1 MNVAFKKLTQF
12 DNITRAVSS
21 LAERSGWDQETI
33 MPKGASEQRAEEVAA
48 IQEILHSRRTDPQ
61 IGDWL
66 ERAQAEDQA
75 GQASIRIIRNDY
87 NNYTKIPIDLA
98 VEIGR
103 LSSEAH
109 NSWLEARKN
118 NQFSIFSPSLR
129 KMVSLKRE
137 EGQALNKNN
146 AYEGLLEKFEPG
158 IRFNQLDKMFR
169 RMRPRLIDLRNK
181 VLSSKIVTKPLNFD
195 FDEQVQMVLAKEL
208 AEVFGL
214 DFSRSRLDKAVH
226 PFSSG
231 TGSDVRLTTRTS
243 RHDPFNCIYSTIH
256 EVGHACYDQNIEKN
270 YILTALGQGA
280 SNGVHESQSRLFEC
294 QLGRSKPFTDWLF
307 TRMTDYFGDFGVK
320 NSEEFYALVNKV
332 ENGYVRTEADEVN
345 YNLHIML
352 RFELEH
358 ALISDE
364 IQVDQI
370 EEIWNE
376 RFARDFDMVVTQPT
390 DGVLQD
396 VHWSVGAFG
405 YFPGYTLGNIYSAC
419 LKNKMKDDIVKLDE
433 ELSVGKTTQCVS
445 WLNNKIH
452 QFGSLYQPVELITLA
467 CGREPSEVELLNYL
481 DKKYEEIY
489 NL

>member
-1 MNVAFKKLTQF
+1 MNSAFKSLTKF
-12 DNITRAVSS
+12 DAITRGLCS
-21 LAERSGWDQETI
+21 LADRSSWDQETM
-33 MPKGASEQRAEEVAA
+33 MPKGASKQRSEEVAA
-48 IQEILHSRRTDPQ
+48 IQEVIHSRRTDPR

-66 ERAQAEDQA
+66 ELAETDDLA
-75 GQASIRIIRNDY
+75 GKASLRIIRNDY
-87 NNYTKIPIDLA
+87 NNYNKIPIDLA
-98 VEIGR
+98 VEIAR
-103 LSSEAH
+103 LSSEAY
-109 NSWLEARKN
+109 NSWVEARKS
-118 NQFSIFSPSLR
+118 NQFSIFSPSLK
-129 KMVSLKRE
+129 KMVLLKRE
-137 EGQALNKNN
+137 EGQALNEYN

-158 IRFNQLDKMFR
+158 ISFNKIDEMFG
-169 RMRPRLIDLRNK
+169 RMRPRLIKLRK
-181 VLSSKIVTKPLNFD
+181 KILSSEIVTKSLCVD
-195 FDEQVQMVLAKEL
+195 FNEQKQMKLAKEL
-208 AEVFGL
+208 AQVFGL
-214 DFSRSRLDKAVH
+214 DFNRSRIDKAVH

-243 RHDPFNCIYSTIH
+243 INDPFNCIYSTIH
-256 EVGHACYDQNIEKN
+256 EVGHACYDQNIDKN

-294 QLGRSKPFTDWLF
+294 QLGRSRPFTDWLF
-307 TRMTDYFGDFGVK
+307 TKMTEYFNDFGVK
-320 NSEEFYALVNKV
+320 NNEEFYRLVNKV

-352 RFELEH
+352 RFELEN

-364 IQVDQI
+364 IQVDQV
-370 EEIWNE
+370 EDMWNE
-376 RFARDFDMVVTQPT
+376 RFARDFDMVITQPT

-419 LKNKMKDDIVKLDE
+419 LKNKMKDDIEKLDE

-452 QFGSLYQPVELITLA
+452 QFGSLFQPVELITLA

>member
-1 MNVAFKKLTQF
+1 MNSAFKSLTKF
-12 DNITRAVSS
+12 DAITRGLCS
-21 LAERSGWDQETI
+21 LADRSGWDQETM
-33 MPKGASEQRAEEVAA
+33 MPKGATEQRSEEVAA
-48 IQEILHSRRTDPQ
+48 IQEVIHSRRTDPR

-66 ERAQAEDQA
+66 ELAETDDTA
-75 GQASIRIIRNDY
+75 GKASLRIIRNDY
-87 NNYTKIPIDLA
+87 NNYNKIPIDLA
-98 VEIGR
+98 VEIAR

-109 NSWLEARKN
+109 NSWLEARKSN
-118 NQFSIFSPSLR
+118 NFSIFSPCLK
-129 KMVSLKRE
+129 KMVLLKRA
-137 EGQALNKNN
+137 EGKALNEYN

-158 IRFNQLDKMFR
+158 ISFNKLDEMFG
-169 RMRPRLIDLRNK
+169 RMRPRLIKLRK
-181 VLSSKIVTKPLNFD
+181 RVLASGIITKPLCMD
-195 FDEQVQMVLAKEL
+195 FDEQKQMKLAKEL
-208 AEVFGL
+208 ARTFGL
-214 DFSRSRLDKAVH
+214 DFNRSRIDKAVH

-243 RHDPFNCIYSTIH
+243 ITDPFNCIYSTIH
-256 EVGHACYDQNIEKN
+256 EVGHACYDQNIDKN

-294 QLGRSKPFTDWLF
+294 QLGRSRPFTDWLF
-307 TRMTDYFGDFGVK
+307 TRMTDYFSDFGVK
-320 NSEEFYALVNKV
+320 NNEEFYRLVNKV

-364 IQVDQI
+364 IQVDQV
-370 EEIWNE
+370 EDMWNE
-376 RFARDFDMVVTQPT
+376 RFACDFDKVITKPT

-419 LKNKMKDDIVKLDE
+419 LINKMKDEIVKLDE
-433 ELSVGKTTQCVS
+433 ELSEGKTTQCVS

-452 QFGSLYQPVELITLA
+452 KFGSVYQPVDLITLA
-467 CGREPSEVELLNYL
+467 CGKEPSEVELLNYL